1 MSHQKI
7 YYLANKEQILERKKQ
22 YYIDNQTQ
30 LICDKKRYYTLNRD
44 IILQKNNR
52 KLLCDCGSIIT
63 YSNFKRHLGSM
74 KHKDYLLNSQ

>member
-1 MSHQKI
+1 MSHQKT

-30 LICDKKRYYTLNRD
+30 LIDDKKRYYTLNRD

-74 KHKDYLLNSQ
+74 KHKDYLLNIE

>member
-30 LICDKKRYYTLNRD
+30 LICDKKRYYTLNREK
-44 IILQKNNR
+44 IKQKNNR
-52 KLLCDCGSIIT
+52 RLLCDCGSIIT

-74 KHKDYLLNSQ
+74 KHKDFLLNNQ

>member
-63 YSNFKRHLGSM
+63 YSNFKRHFKTK
-74 KHKDYLLNSQ
+74 KHKDFLLNIQ

>member
-7 YYLANKEQILERKKQ
+7 YYLENKKEILQQKHE
-22 YYIDNQTQ
+22 YYLENQTQ
-30 LICDKKRYYTLNRD
+30 IAEQKKRYYTLNRD

-63 YSNFKRHLGSM
+63 FSNFKRHFKTK
-74 KHKDYLLNSQ
+74 KHKDFLLNIQ